1 MNNDIERPK
10 DPNKGKSVAG
20 IILLAVG
27 SILLLQQFNLF
38 FIPHNIV
45 LWPFWLVFWGLYIG
59 SKHQYKKASWLLL
72 VGLGVL
78 LLLSKNINNSDRI
91 LWPLAVIGFGMWL
104 ILRRNKHFDPQ
115 QWKND
120 FKGEKWTNWD
130 KKEPFQFEKAETV
143 DYTVKE
149 EGAEIPPVD
158 PYAQK
163 QQQYNTKYSGDDY
176 IDTVSIFGGVNKTI
190 LSKQF
195 RGGDIVN
202 IFGGAELDFTQAD
215 INGRIIIDITQI
227 FGGTKII
234 VPSNW
239 QVVSDLAAVF
249 ASVDDKRI
257 RSTASVGSEK
267 VLVLKGVSIF
277 AGVDIRSY

>member
-1 MNNDIERPK
+1 MNNDIEHPK

-20 IILLAVG
+20 IILLAIG
-27 SILLLQQFNLF
+27 GLLLLQQFNIF
-38 FIPHNIV
+38 FIPDHIT
-45 LWPFWLVFWGLYIG
+45 LWPLWLIFLGAYIG
-59 SKHQYKKASWLLL
+59 SRSRYKKPSWIML

-78 LLLSKNINNSDRI
+78 LLFSKNIDNSDRI
-91 LWPLAVIGFGMWL
+91 LWPLAIIGFGMWL
-104 ILRRNKHFDPQ
+104 ILRRNKNFSAEQ
-115 QWKND
+115 LGRD
-120 FKGEKWTNWD
+120 FKNGNWD
-130 KKEPFQFEKAETV
+130 KWGKKDPFQFDKSQTV
-143 DYTVKE
+143 DYTVKD
-149 EGAEIPPVD
+149 EGGETPPFD
-158 PYAQK
+158 PYASK
-163 QQQYNTKYSGDDY
+163 QEQYNAKYSGDDY

-215 INGRIIIDITQI
+215 INGRVVIDITQI

>member
-1 MNNDIERPK
+1 MNNDIEHPK

-27 SILLLQQFNLF
+27 GILLLQQFRIF
-38 FIPHNIV
+38 FIPDHLS
-45 LWPFWLVFWGLYIG
+45 LWPLWLIFWGVYVG
-59 SKHQYKKASWLLL
+59 AKHNYKKASWVML
-72 VGLGVL
+72 VGLGIIFLITQNVND
-78 LLLSKNINNSDRI
+78 SGRI
-91 LWPLAVIGFGMWL
+91 VGPLAVIGFGMWL

-115 QWKND
+115 QWKNE
-120 FKGEKWTNWD
+120 FKGDKWGSWD
-130 KKEPFQFEKAETV
+130 KKEPFQFEKTETV
-143 DYTVKE
+143 DYTVKD
-149 EGAEIPPVD
+149 EGTEVPSVD

>member
-1 MNNDIERPK
+1 MNNDIEHPK

-120 FKGEKWTNWD
+120 FKGEKWANWD

-149 EGAEIPPVD
+149 EGSEIPRLILTH
-158 PYAQK
+158 K
-163 QQQYNTKYSGDDY
+163 NNSNTTPN
-176 IDTVSIFGGVNKTI
+176 ILAMIISILYPFLVG
-190 LSKQF
+190 L
-195 RGGDIVN
+195 
-202 IFGGAELDFTQAD
+202 
-215 INGRIIIDITQI
+215 
-227 FGGTKII
+227 TK
-234 VPSNW
+234 PFFPNSSA
-239 QVVSDLAAVF
+239 VVIS
-249 ASVDDKRI
+249 
-257 RSTASVGSEK
+257 
-267 VLVLKGVSIF
+267 
-277 AGVDIRSY
+277 

>member
-1 MNNDIERPK
+1 MNNDIEHK
-10 DPNKGKSVAG
+10 DPNKRKTVAG

-27 SILLLQQFNLF
+27 GFLLLQQFRIF
-38 FIPHNIV
+38 FIPDHLK
-45 LWPFWLVFWGLYIG
+45 LWPMWLVFWGWYVG
-59 SKHQYKKASWLLL
+59 AKNHYKKASW
-72 VGLGVL
+72 VL
-78 LLLSKNINNSDRI
+78 LLGLGIIFLITENVPDSGRI
-91 LWPLAVIGFGMWL
+91 VGPLAVIGFGMWL

-115 QWKND
+115 QWKNE
-120 FKGEKWTNWD
+120 FKVNDWDKWG
-130 KKEPFQFEKAETV
+130 KKEPFQFDKTEPV

-149 EGAEIPPVD
+149 EGGEVPPVD
-158 PYAQK
+158 PFAHK
-163 QQQYNTKYSGDDY
+163 QQQHSKYSGDDY

-215 INGRIIIDITQI
+215 INGRVVIDITQI

-267 VLVLKGVSIF
+267 VLVLTGVSIF